1 MMKKL
6 KLKEWIPT
14 EVHDWEGKE
23 NDVLVLNYTMKCALA
38 CDFCCYGCNP
48 NRKEK
53 MPFELAERL
62 IREAAELDTFS
73 SVGFTGGEPL
83 LFPEEIC
90 ALADVL
96 DEVNLPFTIA
106 TAAHWAVDDA
116 YSKELLG
123 YLKNKGLIRL
133 NISHDP
139 SHMKF
144 VDKAI
149 VMNAVRAASELG
161 IATYVVGT
169 FNSIHESLE
178 SFLPEAIDLPKVS
191 LLTKYVAKVGMAK
204 KWDITQ
210 ELYGLS
216 LDTEDLCCYRR
227 VNHDIVI
234 WHDGSVYPCCST
246 FNRATPGIKVG
257 NAHDLSLREIWEK
270 IEGSL
275 LFRIMKRQGFG
286 ELYSILH
293 SRAPHLYTQL
303 PQAQDVVGPC
313 SLCNAIFKDKAMCSE
328 VLQVISEYEKEKV
341 SHALEIVVELL
352 GINKATSVVEEIIT

>member
-1 MMKKL
+1 MTPQ
-6 KLKEWIPT
+6 LKEWTPI

-23 NDVLVLNYTMKCALA
+23 ADILVLNYTMKCALA

-62 IREAAELDTFS
+62 IREAAQLSTFS

-83 LFPEEIC
+83 LYAEEIC
-90 ALADVL
+90 DLSDILA
-96 DEVNLPFTIA
+96 EVKLPFTIA
-106 TAAHWAVDDA
+106 TAAHWATDKQYA
-116 YSKELLG
+116 KNLLE
-123 YLKNKGLIRL
+123 YLKHRGLIRL

-144 VDKAI
+144 VEKST
-149 VMNAVRAASELG
+149 VMNAIHAASELG
-161 IATYVVGT
+161 IATYVIGT
-169 FNSIHESLE
+169 FDNTSDSLE
-178 SFLPEAIDLPKVS
+178 SFLPEALHLPKVS

-210 ELYGLS
+210 QKYGLT

-227 VNHDIVI
+227 INHDIVV
-234 WHDGSVYPCCST
+234 WYDGSVYPCCST
-246 FNRATPGIKVG
+246 FNRATAGIKIG
-257 NAHDLSLREIWEK
+257 NANEMSLREIWEK

-286 ELYSILH
+286 ELYAILKE
-293 SRAPHLYTQL
+293 RAPHIYQQL
-303 PQAQDVVGPC
+303 PHAQDVVGPC
-313 SLCNAIFKDKAMCSE
+313 SLCNSIFKDKAISAE
-328 VLQVISEYEKEKV
+328 ILQIISEYEKEKIA
-341 SHALEIVVELL
+341 HALEIVVDLL
-352 GINKATSVVEEIIT
+352 GINEATLVVEEIIT